1 MVQLQVIELFVASSD
16 LAVTSVVLRG
26 TLCSIVFYF
35 CCVARDIMQ
44 HCVVLLFCWE
54 GHYAAMCCTSVVF
67 ARDIMQHCLVLLL
80 CWEGHYAAF
89 FCTSVVLGGILCSII
104 LYFCCV
110 GRDIMQQCVVLL
122 LCLRGTLCSNVLY
135 FCCVCEGHYAALS
148 CTSVVLGGTLCSIIL
163 YFCCVGRDIMQP
175 FFVLLAL
182 QIQIT
187 WSFPSPAVLR
197 CYPKFRRNYD
207 VSKRRDPPISWRS
220 TVPQGAPFSSTV

>member
-89 FCTSVVLGGILCSII
+89 FCTSRTSNTNYLKFPFSCSITLLSEVSKKLRRIETSGSAYLVTQYRTPRSALLKHSIEI
-104 LYFCCV
+104 LTTRKYDFLRRVCNFVGCCV
-110 GRDIMQQCVVLL
+110 
-122 LCLRGTLCSNVLY
+122 
-135 FCCVCEGHYAALS
+135 LS
-148 CTSVVLGGTLCSIIL
+148 K
-163 YFCCVGRDIMQP
+163 Y
-175 FFVLLAL
+175 
-182 QIQIT
+182 
-187 WSFPSPAVLR
+187 
-197 CYPKFRRNYD
+197 
-207 VSKRRDPPISWRS
+207 
-220 TVPQGAPFSSTV
+220 